1 MRERYQRRGGSAS
14 GGGERG
20 LAGGQRGN
28 PPGARWAAA
37 RAGGAA
43 LTARF
48 RPSAGADNGVAVP
61 GAPSPCSAARVR
73 PLSPK
78 LLSI

>member
-1 MRERYQRRGGSAS
+1 MRYQRREGRDS
-14 GGGERG
+14 GEEGARG
-20 LAGGQRGN
+20 HG
-28 PPGARWAAA
+28 RWAAWELAGSALAGA
-37 RAGGAA
+37 RGGGAA

-61 GAPSPCSAARVR
+61 GAPSHSWAARVR

>member
-1 MRERYQRRGGSAS
+1 MQKGRERLRWRRSEGP
-14 GGGERG
+14 R
-20 LAGGQRGN
+20 
-28 PPGARWAAA
+28 RWAAWEPA
-37 RAGGAA
+37 VSALGRAGAGGAA

-61 GAPSPCSAARVR
+61 CAPSPCSAARVR

>member
-1 MRERYQRRGGSAS
+1 MKKELGAK
-14 GGGERG
+14 
-20 LAGGQRGN
+20 AGGQRGN
-28 PPGARWAAA
+28 RLGARRATA
-37 RAGGAA
+37 RVGGAA

-48 RPSAGADNGVAVP
+48 RLSAGADNGVAVP
-61 GAPSPCSAARVR
+61 GAPSHRWAARVR